1 MRMSIKVV
9 LVDDHPVLRDAL
21 AMMLGREADFEVIGT
36 ADDGPSAMALI
47 SRQPPDVLV
56 LDIAIPGKNGVDVT
70 RQVRKAFPAIQ
81 VLILSTYMDKRFVRE
96 ALRAGAA
103 GYVPKSAA
111 TAELPLAIRAVAEGQ
126 NYLSPKITAAVL
138 SQLAP
143 DDSEANPAP
152 PLLTSRER
160 EVLRLVAE
168 GVRTVAIARRLG
180 ITEGTVEAHRHN
192 VMQKL
197 NLHSVAELTRYAVRE
212 GLTPL

>member
-1 MRMSIKVV
+1 MSIKVL
-9 LVDDHPVLRDAL
+9 LVDDHPMLRDAL
-21 AMMLGREADFEVIGT
+21 AMVLGREADIEVIG
-36 ADDGPSAMALI
+36 AAEDGPAAMALI
-47 SRQPPDVLV
+47 RERQPDVLV

-70 RQVRKAFPAIQ
+70 RQVRKAFPAIR
-81 VLILSTYMDKRFVRE
+81 VLILSAYLDKRFVRE
-96 ALRAGAA
+96 ALKAGAA

-111 TAELPLAIRAVAEGQ
+111 TAELPLTIRAVADGQ

-138 SQLAP
+138 SEYAP
-143 DDSEANPAP
+143 GDADSAQTP
-152 PLLTSRER
+152 PLLTARER

-197 NLHSVAELTRYAVRE
+197 KLHTVAELTRYAVRE
-212 GLTPL
+212 GLVPL